1 MARGR
6 KRKWTDEQLVEAVK
20 KSHSISDV
28 LKHLGVTSRP
38 TVLKQIKTLGLD
50 LSRLQS
56 KPSGI
61 KDDGDPNAY
70 WRRFKQR
77 LDSYA
82 DIPLSDWKQEQI
94 LGHIL
99 KRWKDHAGMEYP
111 LSYSGPPTKC
121 KEIYCVRRTM
131 LMLGTE
137 NPHILKEYVDWIF
150 DTKIIPG
157 KVELTSI
164 AYFFVS
170 GFILNF
176 KAELRKRARISR
188 ATELPPEIQNV
199 AIGLELD
206 IRTYGDLAFAKVA
219 LEDDPENEELDIYS
233 HLFIKLKE
241 MGFDED
247 VLSSLEG

>member
-6 KRKWTDEQLVEAVK
+6 KRKWTDEQLIEAVK

-38 TVLKQIKTLGLD
+38 TVIKQIKKLGLD

-56 KPSGI
+56 RPSGI

-70 WRRFKQR
+70 WRKFKDR

-82 DIPLSDWKQEQI
+82 DTPIANWKNEHF

-99 KRWKDHAGMEYP
+99 KRYKDEMKVDFG

-121 KEIYCVRRTM
+121 KEIYCVRRM
-131 LMLGTE
+131 VLALGTD
-137 NPHILKEYVDWIF
+137 NPHTIKEYIDWVF
-150 DTKIIPG
+150 DKNIIPS
-157 KVELTSI
+157 KVIISSI
-164 AYFFVS
+164 AFFFAT
-170 GFILNF
+170 GLILNF
-176 KAELRKRARISR
+176 KAELRKRARITR
-188 ATELPPEIQNV
+188 ATELPSEIQNLAV
-199 AIGLELD
+199 GLELD

-219 LEDDPENEELDIYS
+219 LEDDPENEDLDIYS
-233 HLFIKLKE
+233 HLFVQLRE

-247 VLSSLEG
+247 VLSTLEG